1 MAAVL
6 QSIYKGIFFNLVV
19 DIDAIIAYSIYILI
33 KKEKKMNMIQETVE
47 LEKIKVGTAKSMS
60 NLFYTTG
67 NSYPES
73 MHETHAVENMKNEAL
88 KSLTAELQEYIELQ
102 EFLTDKIK
110 FTIGRLDLLRNDPSK
125 YFEGVD
131 W

>member
-19 DIDAIIAYSIYILI
+19 DIDATIAYSIYILI
-33 KKEKKMNMIQETVE
+33 KKEKKMNTIQETAE
-47 LEKIKVGTAKSMS
+47 LEKIKTETAKSMS

-67 NSYPES
+67 NAYPES
-73 MHETHAVENMKNEAL
+73 MHETHALENIKDKEL
-88 KSLTAELQEYIELQ
+88 KTLTAELQEYIELQ

-125 YFEGVD
+125 YFEGSD
-131 W
+131 F